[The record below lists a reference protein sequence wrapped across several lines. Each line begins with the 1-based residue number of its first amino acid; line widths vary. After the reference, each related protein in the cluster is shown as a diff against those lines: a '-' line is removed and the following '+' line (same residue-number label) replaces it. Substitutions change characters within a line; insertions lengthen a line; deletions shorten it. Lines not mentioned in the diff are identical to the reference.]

1 MDRRA
6 RLRPR
11 SGRPGLRPHFAAAH
25 RLPHE
30 PRRQAETAFLHRR
43 AARTH
48 QVPAP
53 RRRRHLHRRRLP
65 APRLA
70 LAHGA
75 PRPLHPRRARFR
87 RRPHLRSRLES
98 RSRSPGLGRSRLPVR
113 APAPFKR
120 TENEPPGT
128 IRRIQGN
135 GRQSRH
141 QRPYPPPAAPDAP
154 PQNAGRH
161 QARCCRHHQ
170 PHSIRHRARVPPRY
184 ARARRRRQGAQ
195 PIRRPDQGNRPLG
208 EHSHGREPAARS
220 PPLPHRRGR
229 TKRSRETLSR
239 HCRNPGRRLSRASP
253 RPGRRR
259 NRTRRPP
266 LMPASAV
273 TTAAPTR
280 NPFVEWIVPIA
291 AVSLV
296 FVMLVPLPAFA
307 LDLLLAASFAASVLV
322 LLSAL
327 QILRPAQFSVFP
339 SLLLLLT
346 LFRLSLNLASSR
358 RILLHG
364 NEGAGAAGR
373 VIESFGQFVV
383 GGNYVVG
390 FVLFIALIA
399 IQYIVV
405 SHGAVRTAE
414 VTARFTLDA
423 LPGKQM
429 AIDADLNAGLI
440 DEHQAR
446 ARREQ
451 TAREAEFYGAMDGAA
466 RFNQRDSIATILI
479 TGINIL
485 AGFLIGVFQ
494 LDIPFREALKT
505 YTVLTVGDGLVTMIP
520 SLLVSMAG
528 GMVVTRAS
536 SNATLSA
543 DLGTQLLSRRR
554 SLQIAAGVMVALAC
568 IPGLPKFSFLAIA
581 GVVALLAAR
590 LPKPAKDKDGKVIEV
605 AEPGAL
611 PAAEKDKKAAK
622 SDSIEDLLK
631 LDELSLEVGYSLVNL
646 VDVQQGGQ
654 LLARVKALRSSLAVQ
669 LGFIVPPIHITD
681 NVRLKPREYVIS
693 MRGVEIARWEMLEDK
708 VLAISSELTPPAL
721 AGTPTREPAF
731 GVAALWIAPALES
744 QALTSGYAVV
754 DQTSVLS
761 THLAEI
767 IRQHAYELLTRQET
781 KRLLDRLSESHPKL
795 VEELVPKILSL
806 GEVQKVL
813 QQLLREQVSVR
824 DLSTILETLLDASA
838 ANKNPVLLVEAARQS
853 LARALVR
860 PLLSDDGG
868 LRVLTL
874 DHNIEEELS
883 RAFSAQAP
891 PATSTG
897 LQPSFVRRILDGL
910 RALAGDQVAQA
921 APILLCST
929 PARFHLRRL
938 LEPFLPKVVVLS
950 PLEIPPMVS
959 VQSLGTVR

>member
-1 MDRRA
+1 M
-6 RLRPR
+6 
-11 SGRPGLRPHFAAAH
+11 AA
-25 RLPHE
+25 
-30 PRRQAETAFLHRR
+30 T
-43 AARTH
+43 
-48 QVPAP
+48 
-53 RRRRHLHRRRLP
+53 
-65 APRLA
+65 
-70 LAHGA
+70 
-75 PRPLHPRRARFR
+75 
-87 RRPHLRSRLES
+87 
-98 RSRSPGLGRSRLPVR
+98 
-113 APAPFKR
+113 
-120 TENEPPGT
+120 
-128 IRRIQGN
+128 
-135 GRQSRH
+135 
-141 QRPYPPPAAPDAP
+141 
-154 PQNAGRH
+154 
-161 QARCCRHHQ
+161 
-170 PHSIRHRARVPPRY
+170 
-184 ARARRRRQGAQ
+184 
-195 PIRRPDQGNRPLG
+195 
-208 EHSHGREPAARS
+208 
-220 PPLPHRRGR
+220 
-229 TKRSRETLSR
+229 
-239 HCRNPGRRLSRASP
+239 
-253 RPGRRR
+253 
-259 NRTRRPP
+259 
-266 LMPASAV
+266 
-273 TTAAPTR
+273 TTAKTAAVSAPTR
-280 NPFVEWIVPIA
+280 NPFIEWIVPIA

-296 FVMLVPLPAFA
+296 FVMLVPLPAFV
-307 LDLLLAASFAASVLV
+307 LDLLLATSFAASVLV

-373 VIESFGQFVV
+373 VIEAFGQFVV

-479 TGINIL
+479 TSINIL

-543 DLGTQLLSRRR
+543 DLGTQLFSRRR

-568 IPGLPKFSFLAIA
+568 IPGLPKLSFLSIA
-581 GVVALLAAR
+581 AVAFLLAAR
-590 LPKPAKDKDGKVIEV
+590 LPQLKDKDGKVIDS
-605 AEPGAL
+605 APADPGAL
-611 PAAEKDKKAAK
+611 PAADKDKKAAK
-622 SDSIEDLLK
+622 PESIEDLIK
-631 LDELSLEVGYSLVNL
+631 LDELALEVGYSLVNL
-646 VDVQQGGQ
+646 VDVVQGGQ
-654 LLARVKALRSSLAVQ
+654 LLARVKALRSALAVQ

-693 MRGVEIARWEMLEDK
+693 LRGVEIARWEMLEDK
-708 VLAISSELTPPAL
+708 VLAISSELTPPTL

-731 GVAALWIAPALES
+731 GVAALWIAHALES

-761 THLAEI
+761 THLAEV

-795 VEELVPKILSL
+795 AEELVPKILSL

-813 QQLLREQVSVR
+813 QQLLREQVSIR
-824 DLSTILETLLDASA
+824 DLSTILETLLDVSA
-838 ANKNPVLLVEAARQS
+838 TSKHPVLMVEAARQA
-853 LARALVR
+853 LGRALVR
-860 PLLSDDGG
+860 PLLSDDGS

-874 DHNIEEELS
+874 DHNIEDELN
-883 RAFSAQAP
+883 RAFTPQAP
-891 PATSTG
+891 PANATG

-910 RALAGDQVAQA
+910 RQLAGDQVAQT
-921 APILLCST
+921 APILLCAT